1 MSFTVQPKNVD
12 PVLADV
18 KKPGERYDAH
28 FHRPV
33 VHLEHEPQRPETVW
47 PLVRRVIFIFVIVVT
62 VFVVGIGAIVASN
75 IKSAQRLFA
84 GEGSALTENFLLSLD
99 ALSQFK
105 PRDAH
110 ARLAENSRTFSM
122 LENFLDEQYGGK
134 LLELVGTIVPP
145 LHEARGLMTQVSS
158 LNRSFLELSDALT
171 DAQTN
176 GFRYF
181 QSDGDKLL
189 ALLVRTQGLIQTIKA
204 QVIDVKNTTGGLR
217 GISPFFAMI
226 DDALGEG
233 YVKRS
238 AELSSIERFLSG
250 VITLVGSETD
260 THVLLLF
267 QNPAELRPG
276 GGFIGSYADLIV
288 RRGQLRSMKV
298 SDIYDPDG
306 QLDVKVVPPQALW
319 TITELWG
326 ARDANWFFDFP
337 LSAKTVMN
345 FLELSKIY
353 SEQNVSFEGAVAL
366 NINVFRSILDLIGP
380 IPLPEYG
387 ITVTS
392 DNFLNEIQREVE
404 AGKDRETGYPKRI
417 LRVLAPTI
425 LERLAS
431 LTPER
436 QADLITSLEAHLE
449 RKDLMFYAREPMLAD
464 FFAARGIDGGAY
476 TLPNDF
482 WGNYIAV
489 VDTNVASGK
498 SDAFIDQVI
507 DARIDIDTDGGALV
521 DLGVTRTHRGNTQK
535 DSWWRSTNQNYLQL
549 FANPNATLI
558 GLSGNDTKAT
568 PPKVDYSS
576 SSYTVNADLE
586 RIEGSRL
593 FSSTYKA
600 WTGTAF
606 GKTVF
611 STWWLLQAGKE
622 RTLEARYQVPPT
634 PDFHLAAGEQYSF
647 VFDRQ
652 SGVNTSLSVTI
663 LAPLGYQWAET
674 MSPVFSKDFKDPTAR
689 ETVTLTLTKA

>member
-33 VHLEHEPQRPETVW
+33 VHLEHEPQRPETIW
-47 PLVRRVIFIFVIVVT
+47 PLIRRIIFIFVIAVT
-62 VFVVGIGAIVASN
+62 VFVVGIGVIVASN
-75 IKSAQRLFA
+75 IKTAQRLFA
-84 GEGSALTENFLLSLD
+84 GEGDALTENFLLSFD

-105 PRDAH
+105 PNDAH
-110 ARLAENSRTFSM
+110 ARLAENSKTFSM

-134 LLELVGTIVPP
+134 LLELAGAVVPP
-145 LHEARGLMTQVSS
+145 LNEARGLITQVST
-158 LNRSFLELSDALT
+158 LNRSFLELSDALS

-181 QSDGDKLL
+181 QSDGEKFL
-189 ALLVRTQGLIQTIKA
+189 ALLARTQGLIRTIKS
-204 QVIDVKNTTGGLR
+204 QVIETKNTTTKLR
-217 GISPFFAMI
+217 GIAPFFAMI
-226 DDALGEG
+226 DTALGDG

-238 AELSSIERFLSG
+238 AELTSIEHFLSG
-250 VITLVGSETD
+250 VISLVGSETD
-260 THVLLLF
+260 THILLLF

-319 TITELWG
+319 TVTERWG

-337 LSAKTVMN
+337 LSAKTVVN

-353 SEQNVSFEGAVAL
+353 SEQNVAFEGAIAL
-366 NINVFRSILDLIGP
+366 NINVFRSILDIIGP
-380 IPLPEYG
+380 IPLKEYG

-436 QADLITSLEAHLE
+436 QAGLITSLEAHLA

-464 FFAARGIDGGAY
+464 FFASRGIDGAVY
-476 TLPNDF
+476 RQPNNF

-489 VDTNVASGK
+489 VDTNIASGK
-498 SDAFIDQVI
+498 SDAFIDQTI
-507 DARIDIDTDGGALV
+507 DARIDVDTDGGALV

-535 DSWWRSTNQNYLQL
+535 DPWWRSTNQNYIQL
-549 FANPNATLI
+549 FANPDATLI
-558 GLSGNDTKAT
+558 GLTGNDTKT
-568 PPKVDYSS
+568 VLPKVDYSS
-576 SSYTVNADLE
+576 SSFVVNADLE

-611 STWWLLQAGKE
+611 STWWLLPAGKE
-622 RTLEARYQVPPT
+622 RTLEARYQVPPAQ
-634 PDFHLAAGEQYSF
+634 DFHLVAGEQYTF

-663 LAPLGYQWAET
+663 LAPLGYLWAET
-674 MSPVFSKDFKDPTAR
+674 ATPVFSQEFKDPNAR
-689 ETVTLTLTKA
+689 ETVTLTLAKA